1 MSRRQL
7 LPLLFLAI
15 SLAAADPYDTWA
27 QGRPGEAVTP
37 LLAAARDS
45 DRWDAWLDAGL
56 AAAAAGQRGP
66 ALACLARA
74 HHLAPERAEPRE
86 ALRALGTDLPT
97 TWCERAGPIG
107 SPGTGW
113 AGVALCTLAGL
124 LLGGCWLLRRGRL
137 LAAFAGGGLLVVAA
151 PGLAA
156 MWLDRGQERL
166 CAVRDTHALD
176 STGTPHQAIP
186 EGTLLIRSGPEAWA
200 QRVLV
205 RLPDGSQAW
214 VAQADLVP

>member
-1 MSRRQL
+1 MSWRHLL
-7 LPLLFLAI
+7 LPLLLAAG
-15 SLAAADPYDTWA
+15 LAAADPYDTWA
-27 QGRPGEAVTP
+27 QGRPGEAVAP
-37 LLAAARDS
+37 LLAVARDS

-56 AAAAAGQRGP
+56 AAAAAEQRGP

-74 HHLAPERAEPRE
+74 HHLAPERAEPRD
-86 ALRALGTDLPT
+86 AMRALGADLPT

-107 SPGTGW
+107 LPGASW
-113 AGVALCTLAGL
+113 SGVALCALAGL
-124 LLGGCWLLRRGRL
+124 LLSGCWLLRRGRL
-137 LAAFAGGGLLVVAA
+137 LVAFAGGGLLVVAA

-176 STGTPHQAIP
+176 STGSPQQAIAA
-186 EGTLLIRSGPEAWA
+186 GTMLLRSGDTVWA

-214 VAQADLVP
+214 VAQADVTP